1 MMDSIG
7 TKNRHHDQGQ
17 NYAQEKLCT
26 CFHAYGIKWCGV
38 SSDWRPLIMPRNQ
51 VLGLS
56 LLVILGTCFSGF
68 AHAAPAGA
76 CQAAE
81 PPKKVEPGQHGQHEH
96 HHLHMTM
103 GEEKC
108 DPKVTYD

>member
-1 MMDSIG
+1 
-7 TKNRHHDQGQ
+7 
-17 NYAQEKLCT
+17 
-26 CFHAYGIKWCGV
+26 
-38 SSDWRPLIMPRNQ
+38 MPRNQ

-108 DPKVTYD
+108 DPKFTYDEGPLGPSHWPELCNTGEMQAPIDIQHAERLRI